1 MVIKNLDFRSD
12 TVTKPTKEMRDAAA
26 NADVGDDVYGEDAT
40 VNTLENISA
49 EMFNKE
55 SALFVT
61 SGTQGNAVAVLAHTQ
76 RGDEIILESRSHI
89 YGGEVGG
96 LAVLGSLMARTVY
109 GERGWMKPE
118 DLEAAIRPDNIHLP
132 HTSLICVENT
142 HNASGGTPLTP
153 KQVHDN
159 WEVAKN
165 NNLGLH
171 IDGARIFNASI
182 ALGVD
187 VKEFSKYADTIM
199 ICLSK
204 GLAAPIGSIVVGSNE
219 LIEKAKKYRKMLG
232 GGMRQAG
239 IIAAPGIIALTKM
252 TSRLAE
258 DHENAKK
265 LSKGLEELGI
275 KILYPVETNM
285 VYIDF
290 STIGWTP
297 EDWLQKCNKLGWKTN
312 AREGNTRLCTHY
324 GIEQQDIEA
333 FLEGLGNMV

>member
-76 RGDEIILESRSHI
+76 RGDEIILEARSHI

-239 IIAAPGIIALTKM
+239 IITALGIIALTKM

-258 DHENAKK
+258 DHENAK
-265 LSKGLEELGI
+265 I
-275 KILYPVETNM
+275 TVER
-285 VYIDF
+285 
-290 STIGWTP
+290 S
-297 EDWLQKCNKLGWKTN
+297 
-312 AREGNTRLCTHY
+312 
-324 GIEQQDIEA
+324 
-333 FLEGLGNMV
+333 

>member
-1 MVIKNLDFRSD
+1 
-12 TVTKPTKEMRDAAA
+12 MRDAAA

-55 SALFVT
+55 SALFLT

-76 RGDEIILESRSHI
+76 RGDEIILEARSHI

-182 ALGVD
+182 A
-187 VKEFSKYADTIM
+187 F
-199 ICLSK
+199 
-204 GLAAPIGSIVVGSNE
+204 
-219 LIEKAKKYRKMLG
+219 R
-232 GGMRQAG
+232 R
-239 IIAAPGIIALTKM
+239 
-252 TSRLAE
+252 
-258 DHENAKK
+258 
-265 LSKGLEELGI
+265 
-275 KILYPVETNM
+275 
-285 VYIDF
+285 
-290 STIGWTP
+290 
-297 EDWLQKCNKLGWKTN
+297 
-312 AREGNTRLCTHY
+312 
-324 GIEQQDIEA
+324 
-333 FLEGLGNMV
+333 